1 MTKPGTFNEN
11 NMIEDIRKD
20 ILEGLKDLDYFSS
33 ECQIFLISNVKPK
46 KWDFCRL
53 NNQILYDLPIDKS
66 SLPSSSTGFLA
77 QLQHKLA
84 RLSLKERQEKF
95 HSDEGNEFED
105 NCRCLATG
113 SVMVGLARSKKIL
126 NISIEPLD
134 CRKRPFQNL
143 KSTLK

>member
-33 ECQIFLISNVKPK
+33 ERQIFLISNVKPK

-53 NNQILYDLPIDKS
+53 NKQILYVLPIDKS